1 MVELASRTRDQPP
14 PPSVVWEALTEPNRD
29 PSRPWLELR
38 DDEVAP
44 EVVEAA
50 KPTLVVWSSLWPD
63 RPHDRIRFDLEPS
76 GPASSLRWT
85 LLTPDD
91 PPDDERIG
99 RLRYRLNYLIT
110 GELRYSFGQ

>member
-1 MVELASRTRDQPP
+1 MELGSRKRDQAP

-29 PSRPWLELR
+29 PCRPWLELR

-63 RPHDRIRFDLEPS
+63 RPRDQISFDLEPS
-76 GPASSLRWT
+76 GAGCSLRWT

-91 PPDDERIG
+91 PPDEATIG
-99 RLRYRLNYLIT
+99 RLRHRLNYLIN